1 MSDPRAAV
9 LLDFIRTKL
18 LVDDGR
24 ELTPQTRLV
33 SAQLVDSMGLVLLAA
48 FVEEQF
54 GVRVDDADL
63 RTGDLDTVADI
74 LALVDRRC

>member
-18 LVDDGR
+18 LLDDGR
-24 ELTPQTRLV
+24 ALTSETKLV
-33 SAQLVDSMGLVLLAA
+33 SGQLVDSMGLVLLAA

-63 RTGDLDTVADI
+63 RTGELDTVADI
-74 LALVDRRC
+74 LALVDRRR

>member
-18 LVDDGR
+18 LVDGGR
-24 ELTPQTRLV
+24 ALTPETRLV
-33 SAQLVDSMGLVLLAA
+33 SGKLVDSMGLVLLAA

-54 GVRVDDADL
+54 GARVDDADL
-63 RTGDLDTVADI
+63 RTGELDTVADF
-74 LALVDRRC
+74 LALVDRRR

>member
-1 MSDPRAAV
+1 V
-9 LLDFIRTKL
+9 LLDFIRKKL

-24 ELTPQTRLV
+24 ALTPETPLV
-33 SAQLVDSMGLVLLAA
+33 SGKHVDSMGLVLLAA

-63 RTGDLDTVADI
+63 RTGELDTVADF
-74 LALVDRRC
+74 LALVDRRR